1 MWRWTFVLYV
11 SMTASAHVSRVVQ
24 LPQGPVR
31 GYRDP
36 GGDIFTF
43 YGIPYAAAPTGV
55 NKFKAPL
62 PPPTWQETLEA
73 IDKGIIC
80 PQADFAPI
88 VPKEKLMQ
96 EDCLIANIFQPDT
109 KKNNLPVFIIIHGGG
124 FQIGYGNWLTGENL
138 MRTKDMIVVTFNYRL
153 GKHGFLCLGTKDIPG
168 NAGMKDQVALL
179 RWVKHNIA
187 AFGGNPSDVTVGGYS
202 SGGASTDLLVLSKSS
217 RGLFHKAIPESGYGI
232 GAFSVQPNPL
242 KIAKTFAKRL
252 NFTNT
257 DDIYALENFYKS
269 ASLEL
274 LMMDAVVTEVD
285 NSYFFSPC
293 VENDVDDE
301 SFLIED
307 PISIIKSGSYEKV
320 PMLVGFSNMEGLNRI
335 DLFEKWKNGMNENFA
350 NYLPPDLIFKDKR
363 EKEEVAKVIKQ
374 FYFNDRPVSNDNILS
389 YINYFSDIFFTTPIL
404 LSIKM
409 HLENGHDQIYLYEY
423 SFADKNV
430 ALIPHTN
437 VRGAEHCAQSMAVF
451 DGTGL
456 IQPDESNITLE
467 YKEVKRTMRELW
479 SNFITTGKPVSE
491 GSPFPSWPAVRANF
505 TPYMSLGQTL
515 ELKSALLERRV
526 RFWSDIYDK
535 YYHTPVPPPKL
546 RISYDEL

>member
-124 FQIGYGNWLTGENL
+124 FQIGYGNWLT
-138 MRTKDMIVVTFNYRL
+138 
-153 GKHGFLCLGTKDIPG
+153 
-168 NAGMKDQVALL
+168 
-179 RWVKHNIA
+179 
-187 AFGGNPSDVTVGGYS
+187 
-202 SGGASTDLLVLSKSS
+202 
-217 RGLFHKAIPESGYGI
+217 
-232 GAFSVQPNPL
+232 
-242 KIAKTFAKRL
+242 
-252 NFTNT
+252 
-257 DDIYALENFYKS
+257 
-269 ASLEL
+269 
-274 LMMDAVVTEVD
+274 
-285 NSYFFSPC
+285 
-293 VENDVDDE
+293 
-301 SFLIED
+301 
-307 PISIIKSGSYEKV
+307 
-320 PMLVGFSNMEGLNRI
+320 
-335 DLFEKWKNGMNENFA
+335 
-350 NYLPPDLIFKDKR
+350 
-363 EKEEVAKVIKQ
+363 
-374 FYFNDRPVSNDNILS
+374 
-389 YINYFSDIFFTTPIL
+389 DIFFTNPIL
-404 LSIKM
+404 LSTKT
-409 HLENGHDQIYLYEY
+409 HLENVHDQIYLYEY
-423 SFADKNV
+423 SFTDKNV

-456 IQPDESNITLE
+456 NQPDELNITLE
-467 YKEVKRTMRELW
+467 YKEIKRTMRELW
-479 SNFITTGKPVSE
+479 SNFITTGKPVLE